1 MASEAQA
8 GDVMNASEFLK
19 RYMNM
24 SHEISIKC
32 DEIAKLR
39 SLAEKMTQSLSFT
52 GGGESGF
59 GMGAIKCEMEDLAF
73 HYLMPEEYAALEKQI
88 DSEVEELMSVRA
100 EIESVVGEIR
110 NPLYKMIIWR
120 KYIIGERFE
129 VIADK
134 ESYTFQYIKNAH
146 SQALKVVDSIL
157 NRKEIRSE

>member
-1 MASEAQA
+1 MRTASEAQV

-19 RYMNM
+19 RYINM
-24 SHEISIKC
+24 SHEISVKC

-52 GGGESGF
+52 GGGESGGF
-59 GMGAIKCEMEDLAF
+59 VAPLEKII
-73 HYLMPEEYAALEKQI
+73 ALEKQI
-88 DSEVEELMSVRA
+88 DSEVKELMSVRA

-146 SQALKVVDSIL
+146 SQALKVVDGIL
-157 NRKEIRSE
+157 NSKGDLK